1 MNRPSTIWRFVII
14 LLSFSTKFC
23 PLVPAG
29 SQSFNG
35 LGDLTV
41 EPAPPFLI
49 GSNLTVYCHI
59 SKCQTRLKMSLELNG
74 VTVNSWRKI
83 NCTTVKFNLPSVQMP
98 QSIVLC
104 KLQSDQSKIVGG
116 LDLYGGLPP
125 GKPDNII
132 CETTRSSDIITC
144 SWERG
149 QETYLHTTYNVSI
162 TREIGTQ
169 IYFDHIQDAEELII
183 PRGILDDNTT
193 YKLTIVAYNHFGAS
207 QSDPFILCINDTVTP
222 EIPHIWQ
229 VEFTNSS
236 CGATLQWTSTESS
249 LHLRPY
255 IRLRAHNVP
264 WEVREGT
271 EISEGMI
278 RVDDLRPLTEYEF
291 QMRTCKSTSG
301 LTHTNMLSSTC
312 TTRSLCSKW
321 SSCVRR
327 KSPGKAPS
335 QPLHVWR
342 KLGSNGTSGLQITV
356 LWKPPPSD
364 DYSGDLQH
372 YKIFLAND
380 QKQIVTCAANLCH
393 CPVLV
398 PEEVHALSIS
408 AFTTYGTS
416 PPEDVPFRTSGGF
429 SPDLIDLTPA
439 ANGSAVHISWMWL
452 GTKHWSTSGGD
463 LLHYVIEW
471 TSVPEAEHE
480 WQKLAK
486 DQNSTYISGLTAGVR
501 YNISLYAVTTRGVSA
516 PSSRLMYSKQQKP
529 VSGPKISVLVHEA
542 MRILIVWDELP
553 VNQQRGFI
561 TKYTIYIQTLDFSS
575 PELIV
580 TVSGSGPRQMWL
592 DCPEGA
598 LALQLTASTSAGEG
612 PRTSLISSRPAT
624 PAGYSLV
631 AIPWPCYTT
640 NINLL
645 TGLVIVIVFIVT
657 LFIAIIANLMCWSC
671 VRKRI
676 KQKCKSWGPAWLVEN
691 LPKPG
696 NSKAIRLLEDGN
708 EPSFT
713 CTHSDPPL
721 SPISLISWEER
732 EDVYPTIHVEES
744 QLDSG
749 RRTVETPLL
758 TSHSGTMPVD
768 CQLEHV
774 NYKPQFTT
782 LALQEEEAE
791 AEQKGVSAGVEE
803 GGRSGV
809 FGGLLGGLLSS
820 VDMDFSDSPLGVP
833 LSSVAGLLWPKT
845 SPVSKRGVLQG
856 RRLTENGA
864 DSAFLELPQG
874 EITPNESETCM
885 SAYTVGTMLHYG
897 YFPQVAAVSST
908 TLSETQR

>member
-1 MNRPSTIWRFVII
+1 MEITSKKKSVAVLIF
-14 LLSFSTKFC
+14 FS
-23 PLVPAG
+23 
-29 SQSFNG
+29 N
-35 LGDLTV
+35 TV
-41 EPAPPFLI
+41 DI
-49 GSNLTVYCHI
+49 GSLRDYE
-59 SKCQTRLKMSLELNG
+59 QAQEEMMLKMSLELNG

-264 WEVREGT
+264 WQMELMCEEEKPRKRQVHNLDINILT
-271 EISEGMI
+271 FHVPSAYLKFAVT
-278 RVDDLRPLTEYEF
+278 RV
-291 QMRTCKSTSG
+291 TSQIVW
-301 LTHTNMLSSTC
+301 LNLSS
-312 TTRSLCSKW
+312 
-321 SSCVRR
+321 
-327 KSPGKAPS
+327 APS

-416 PPEDVPFRTSGGF
+416 PPEDVPFRTS
-429 SPDLIDLTPA
+429 

-624 PAGYSLV
+624 PA
-631 AIPWPCYTT
+631 A
-640 NINLL
+640 
-645 TGLVIVIVFIVT
+645 GLVIVIVFIVT

-671 VRKRI
+671 VRKRL

-809 FGGLLGGLLSS
+809 FRGLLGGLLSS